1 MDAPSHPH
9 MAPAPKY
16 RPPTIARGAIVWLPA
31 KRFITARLH
40 HLPSEVF
47 DHPVLIFNIPST
59 PRVDVFLVTSF
70 HTGESLIGRFQ
81 TDPDFRRRQL
91 PIAPAPQHP
100 DNGVLLALAGGRLWP
115 KESYVSIK
123 LFTVP
128 VSVLREEQQGPWAL
142 SPASLRV
149 LDDVVA
155 EMPCMPT
162 WKRGSAGLEEAVL
175 SEWLGK
181 SKVEG
186 EGDDVRKEEEEGW
199 VTVLRKRKRG
209 LSVSS

>member
-1 MDAPSHPH
+1 M
-9 MAPAPKY
+9 
-16 RPPTIARGAIVWLPA
+16 
-31 KRFITARLH
+31 
-40 HLPSEVF
+40 
-47 DHPVLIFNIPST
+47 
-59 PRVDVFLVTSF
+59 TSF
-70 HTGESLIGRFQ
+70 HTGESLTGRFQ

-128 VSVLREEQQGPWAL
+128 VSVLREEQRGPWAL

-155 EMPCMPT
+155 KMPCMPT
-162 WKRGSAGLEEAVL
+162 WKRGSGWGEAVL

-181 SKVEG
+181 DKVEG
-186 EGDDVRKEEEEGW
+186 KGEDAGKEEEGW
-199 VTVLRKRKRG
+199 VTVSRKRKRG
-209 LSVSS
+209 LSVSR